1 MNLVNPI
8 LRLICTLVLVL
19 ASGCRGVAPATIND
33 WTYVPLVEV
42 FKDGSLIRLDG
53 KPAPAFLQNVA
64 DYRNPAHV
72 NAAGTHAIIRT
83 FDRPTRPFCATR
95 VQVFNLDGKL
105 LVDSPDT
112 RDWPDAYAAFVGPNS
127 VIVGKGT
134 DAVLWSLTRESAAR
148 VISLREAFPQ
158 AKFVNENV
166 AISCHGDIAADVDR
180 STLVIRTREGE
191 LHPVPGVG
199 TPMSAHMAW
208 SGDGTF
214 LVVTNVRD
222 ETFVVARDGTIL
234 AKWRRYVIAWGDSV
248 IGPRSF
254 VLSESERFFVAEVTP
269 DYSWTKRSSL
279 AWDASCCV
287 MASPDGSVVLLNDV
301 VWGYKLCKRT
311 SGGGY
316 QRVDVPSGWFVG
328 FIPAEVAPE
337 GAK

>member
-1 MNLVNPI
+1 MNLINPI
-8 LRLICTLVLVL
+8 LRLACAMLLVF
-19 ASGCRGVAPATIND
+19 AAGCRSVPPSTITD
-33 WTYVPLVEV
+33 WTFAPMVKQFEPPSVV
-42 FKDGSLIRLDG
+42 RLDG
-53 KPAPAFLQNVA
+53 KPAPSFLQGVA
-64 DYRNPAHV
+64 DYYHV
-72 NAAGTHAIIRT
+72 ILTNAAGTYAIVET
-83 FDRPTRPFCATR
+83 FDSPTGHDEA
-95 VQVFNLDGKL
+95 VKAEVFSLDGRL
-105 LVDSPDT
+105 LLTVPGA
-112 RDWPDAYAAFVGPNS
+112 RARFVGADFF
-127 VIVGKGT
+127 VVGKGT

-148 VISLREAFPQ
+148 VISLRDAFPQ
-158 AKFVNENV
+158 AKFVDEDV
-166 AISCHGDIAADVDR
+166 AVSCHGDIAADVDR
-180 STLVIRTREGE
+180 STLVIRSREGA

-199 TPMSAHMAW
+199 TPISAHMAW

-222 ETFVVARDGTIL
+222 ESFVVALDGTIL
-234 AKWRRYVIAWGDSV
+234 AKWRRYVIAWGGGV

-301 VWGYKLCKRT
+301 AWGYKLCKRT